1 MSIIRKAFKIFN
13 GSAWDEYHLKTDSKQ
28 VVHTKKDG
36 TDTTVE
42 EQLNSLNS
50 TLLKKVEWTSEKM
63 SFDAGQARNLGSLY
77 KPTVEGYTA
86 LSCLGGSGNG
96 TSSLICSLNGWVYNA
111 GVKYSSVSVTYQWLF
126 IKNS

>member
-1 MSIIRKAFKIFN
+1 MAGLFVMPENSWRELRRRKT
-13 GSAWDEYHLKTDSKQ
+13 ETELY
-28 VVHTKKDG
+28 
-36 TDTTVE
+36 
-42 EQLNSLNS
+42 S

-86 LSCLGGSGNG
+86 LCCLGGSGNG
-96 TSSLICSLNGWVYNA
+96 TSSLICSLNGWVYNT

>member
-1 MSIIRKAFKIFN
+1 MAGLFVMPIFI
-13 GSAWDEYHLKTDSKQ
+13 
-28 VVHTKKDG
+28 KKR
-36 TDTTVE
+36 VAPAQFE
-42 EQLNSLNS
+42 SRLYS